1 MLLKFA
7 IKDYLEEKEFA
18 NLAPRTIQA
27 YGDTLTEFQTF
38 CSELELIDTDDIR
51 EQTVKSYLVYCQKER
66 QNSVLTKNTKLQ
78 HLKTFFQ
85 FLEDEEVITQ
95 KKNPARKLKQAKTE
109 TKIEVFSDEQIR
121 MMLRY
126 YRRLKARD
134 KSFWSYRDHTIII
147 FLLGTGSRLGEMI
160 NLKWSDLDL
169 ITKTATLFGKAR
181 KQESIPLTNKLTH
194 EMYEYRL
201 FVERFRGKLPEYV
214 FTTREGGQLTP
225 NAIKLM
231 FSRLSKIMNFKNV
244 RLSCHTCRHTFAH
257 RCLMAGMDVFTLSK
271 MLRHSNLKMTE
282 RYLAIWGTALREQ
295 NDKFNPLNSLE
306 I

>member
-7 IKDYLEEKEFA
+7 IKDYLDEKEFA
-18 NLAPRTIQA
+18 NLAPRTIKA
-27 YGDTLTEFQTF
+27 YGDTLIEFQTF
-38 CSELELIDTDDIR
+38 CSERELIDTEDIR
-51 EQTVKSYLVYCQKER
+51 ESTLKSYLVYCQKER
-66 QNSVLTKNTKLQ
+66 QNSVLTRNTKLQ

-85 FLEDEEVITQ
+85 FLEDEEVINQ
-95 KKNPARKLKQAKTE
+95 KRNPARKLKQAKTE

-134 KSFWSYRDHTIII
+134 KSFWSYRDHTMIV

-169 ITKTATLFGKAR
+169 MSQTATLFGKAR
-181 KQESIPLTNKLTH
+181 KQESIPLTDKLTR
-194 EMYEYRL
+194 ELYEYRL
-201 FVERFRGKLPEYV
+201 FVERSKGKLPEYV
-214 FTTREGGQLTP
+214 FTSREGNQLTP
-225 NAIKLM
+225 NAVKLM
-231 FSRLSKIMNFKNV
+231 FARLAKIMNFKNV
-244 RLSCHTCRHTFAH
+244 RLSAHTFRHTFAH

-271 MLRHSNLKMTE
+271 LLRHSNLKMTE

-295 NDKFNPLNSLE
+295 NDKYNPLE
-306 I
+306 RMDI